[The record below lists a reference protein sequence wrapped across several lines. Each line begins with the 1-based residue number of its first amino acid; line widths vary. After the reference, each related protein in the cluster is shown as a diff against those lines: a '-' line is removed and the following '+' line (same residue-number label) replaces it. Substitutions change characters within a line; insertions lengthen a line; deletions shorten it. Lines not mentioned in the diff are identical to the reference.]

1 MWLTGLI
8 RLIILS
14 GTFQVPDLA
23 GGTRVVAWFRH
34 PPRSGGIFLGAG
46 SFLTGPDQDGTVP
59 GFSGVDPP
67 DPGHPG
73 GRCFPARTG
82 G

>member
-1 MWLTGLI
+1 MTG
-8 RLIILS
+8 
-14 GTFQVPDLA
+14 LA
-23 GGTRVVAWFRH
+23 GGTRVLAWFRH
-34 PPRSGGIFLGAG
+34 PPRSVATRKDKTRRAAVVEIRGAG

-73 GRCFPARTG
+73 GLCFPARTDG
-82 G
+82 